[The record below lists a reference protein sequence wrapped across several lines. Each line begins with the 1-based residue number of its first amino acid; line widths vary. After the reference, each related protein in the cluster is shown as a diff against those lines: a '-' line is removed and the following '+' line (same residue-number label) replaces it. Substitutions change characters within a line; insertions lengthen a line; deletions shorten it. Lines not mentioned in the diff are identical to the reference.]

1 MKNLRISFKEGVLS
15 NIQNTFSSSISGIG
29 QILVM
34 CIGQNMV
41 MDKDITLGGLMA
53 FVTLSGYFI
62 SYRKINTY
70 STYCSRASVS
80 LARISELY
88 DVEKEQL
95 NDKTKGRRIIRDIK
109 LENITYRYGVEVRC

>member
-34 CIGQNMV
+34 CIGANMV

-53 FVTLSGYFI
+53 FVTLSGYFMDPI
-62 SYRKINTY
+62 GRLIHIQLTVQE
-70 STYCSRASVS
+70 ASVS

-95 NDKTKGRRIIRDIK
+95 NDKTKGRRIIRG
-109 LENITYRYGVEVRC
+109 Y